1 VKITPPFGYGEV
13 VPLQKTD
20 RVLLPAGGTPSFC
33 RGLNALAL
41 SYSEFAAAARDYPI
55 AFVSADN
62 GASFAPV
69 IVLGLADGANLFVDA
84 AGDWDPAVYL
94 PAYVRRYPF
103 CISKVYRDGRPTGER
118 IVCVARDYLDPGGV
132 ALFDAEGRPTPRWQ
146 PIERLLAEYEA
157 DLDRTAE
164 MCAALAQLG
173 LFTPFTMDV
182 QEGARRTTRLAGMY
196 RVDEER
202 LAALA
207 AQELKTLVARGFM
220 GRVYAHLH
228 SLANFARLYAR
239 ERQSGPAARDG
250 PPQARHAAPS
260 EASREDSATG
270 SRRSRRS
277 PPR

>member
-13 VPLQKTD
+13 APLQKTH

-55 AFVSADN
+55 VFASADG

-69 IVLGLADGANLFVDA
+69 IVLGLAEGANLFVSS

-103 CISKVYRDGRPTGER
+103 CISKVYRDGKPSGER
-118 IVCVARDYLDPGGV
+118 IVCIAKDYLDPGGV
-132 ALFDAEGRPTPRWQ
+132 ALFDAEGRPEPRWQ

-164 MCAALAQLG
+164 MCAALARLA
-173 LFTPFTMDV
+173 LFAPFTMEV

-196 RVDEER
+196 RVDEAR
-202 LAALA
+202 FSALA
-207 AQELKTLVARGFM
+207 AQELKTLVERGFM
-220 GRVYAHLH
+220 SRVYAHLH

-239 ERQSGPAARDG
+239 ERQAAGRGGDSA
-250 PPQARHAAPS
+250 PEARGAAPS
-260 EASREDSATG
+260 EAPRGGSATG
-270 SRRSRRS
+270 SPRSRRS